1 MDRAVCIAT
10 IWLCAAAYC
19 LGLDFTLKQE
29 SKSSDKSQNACGIL
43 TCLEDT
49 SVSASLTSQK
59 DRANSSVSLNNI
71 SSMSVFKKESITSD
85 KFLLGSVTSQSPNL
99 TVVANGVDSLE
110 SNMEDKI
117 HSLNNNMDDTKQS
130 VESKVDSLESNMEDK
145 IHSLDNKMDD
155 TKQSVESKVGS
166 LVNII
171 HGKLDILENRIE
183 DKIDNNNILNKLI
196 QMDFK
201 VSKELA
207 NFRQETKSDI
217 SGSLEALTKKSNKV
231 LGKFSESFE
240 RNMNKTSGLLV
251 SMEDSFDSLMSRGL
265 PKLYKD
271 IKTTMVKSLEAFK
284 NRTNEEQTKSLE
296 TFSDSVDVTLNKTSG
311 IITSMKN
318 GFEDFIKLSQM
329 DLASVKNETE
339 TIHDLLVEGFT

>member
-1 MDRAVCIAT
+1 MDDTKLSV
-10 IWLCAAAYC
+10 
-19 LGLDFTLKQE
+19 E
-29 SKSSDKSQNACGIL
+29 SK
-43 TCLEDT
+43 
-49 SVSASLTSQK
+49 
-59 DRANSSVSLNNI
+59 
-71 SSMSVFKKESITSD
+71 
-85 KFLLGSVTSQSPNL
+85 
-99 TVVANGVDSLE
+99 VDSLE
-110 SNMEDKI
+110 NKIDDNTDTLERNMEDKI
-117 HSLNNNMDDTKQS
+117 QSLDNKMEDTKQS
-130 VESKVDSLESNMEDK
+130 VESKVDSLE
-145 IHSLDNKMDD
+145 
-155 TKQSVESKVGS
+155 
-166 LVNII
+166 NII

-183 DKIDNNNILNKLI
+183 DKIDNNNNLNKLI

-217 SGSLEALTKKSNKV
+217 SGSLEALAKKSNKV
-231 LGKFSESFE
+231 LGKFSDNFE

-271 IKTTMVKSLEAFK
+271 IKTAMVESLEAFK

-296 TFSDSVDVTLNKTSG
+296 TFSDSVEVTLNKTSG
-311 IITSMKN
+311 IITSMEN

-339 TIHDLLVEGFT
+339 TIHDLLVDGFM